1 MHIHTRML
9 DEGTGMA
16 VKNSFFISGIE
27 HFRTY
32 VCAYSPSLISL
43 MVFVDIKH
51 DVYFYAPVKQLTSN
65 ANSPS
70 M

>member
-1 MHIHTRML
+1 MHIRTHML
-9 DEGTGMA
+9 DEGIGMA

-27 HFRTY
+27 RFQTY

-43 MVFVDIKH
+43 MVSVDVKH
-51 DVYFYAPVKQLTSN
+51 HVYFYAPIKQLTSN